1 MVLDA
6 HQSAAHQ
13 YAFGGDGELELKD
26 IGRKRESNDKSATRL
41 HALIVEDSP
50 LDAEFNVRAL
60 ERAGFDVSCDVAS
73 MPEEVGARLRESRY
87 DVILSDYRL
96 QGWSGLETLKLVH
109 ENNLATPVVIV
120 TGTLGDEMA
129 VECLKHGAAD
139 YIRKDHLD
147 RLPEAVRAALSRAAH
162 ASSAAELAA
171 QLTVHTANMELVFDT
186 VPDPFLLMD
195 ENCVIQRANFAA
207 SKMLGQ
213 HIFEIIG
220 KPCYEIIH
228 GTTAPPEDCPHR
240 RMQLSGRPERGEI
253 SVRAEQKTFDL
264 AVSPC
269 ANTSASLRGCVGI
282 FRDTTSDRTAEKELR
297 AANRKLSGWANQLEQ
312 RLKEM
317 TLLGEMDD
325 LLQLRVSATQTYGV
339 LAHFGA
345 ELFGED
351 SGALRLLRPESRLL
365 ETVVIWG
372 ADPPPVRSFAS
383 DSCNATRAA
392 CPSDTLEGG
401 SPCAHVT
408 GPSRM
413 KSLCMPV
420 LGHNEVLG
428 LLELKLAEPVS
439 ESSESSRSAAAIR
452 HRAAVVA
459 EHFGRALVSLRQRE
473 DLLIETVRDPLTGLF
488 NRRYLE
494 ESLERE
500 MNRATRSRR
509 PLSIIML
516 DVDHFKNFNDT
527 YGHAA
532 GDAMLS
538 ALGKMLQ
545 ARTRQGDVACRYGG
559 EEFLLILPE
568 APLDVA
574 WQRAEQLRTEAQQ
587 LRIKLDTVELQPVTL
602 SLGVA
607 AFPKH
612 GATPREL
619 LASADSH
626 LYLAKNAGRDR
637 VIAGEQI
644 QEPLPSE

>member
-1 MVLDA
+1 M
-6 HQSAAHQ
+6 
-13 YAFGGDGELELKD
+13 KD
-26 IGRKRESNDKSATRL
+26 NERRRESADTSPKRL
-41 HALIVEDSP
+41 HALLVEDSP
-50 LDAEFNVRAL
+50 LDAEFNVRVL
-60 ERAGFDVSCDVAS
+60 ERAGFQVSCDVVS
-73 MPEEVGARLRESRY
+73 MPEDLAARLRGSRY
-87 DVILSDYRL
+87 DVVLSDYRL
-96 QGWSGLETLKLVH
+96 QGWSGLETLKLVREH
-109 ENNLATPVVIV
+109 QSSTPVLIV

-139 YIRKDHLD
+139 YVRKDHLD
-147 RLPEAVRAALSRAAH
+147 RLPDAVQDALSRAAQT
-162 ASSAAELAA
+162 SSAAELAS
-171 QLTVHTANMELVFDT
+171 QLAVHSTNMELVFEK

-195 ENCVIQRANFAA
+195 EHCVIQRANFAA
-207 SKMLGQ
+207 SQMLGQ

-228 GTTAPPEDCPHR
+228 GTAEPPEDCPHR
-240 RMQLSGRPERGEI
+240 RMQLSGQPERGEF
-253 SVRAEQKTFDL
+253 SVRTKQKTFDL

-269 ANTSASLRGCVGI
+269 VNPSESFRGCVGI
-282 FRDTTSDRTAEKELR
+282 FRDTTSRRSAENELR
-297 AANRKLSGWANQLEQ
+297 NANLKLSTWANQLEQ
-312 RLKEM
+312 RLKE
-317 TLLGEMDD
+317 TALLGEMDD
-325 LLQLRVSATQTYGV
+325 LLQLRVSAAQTYGV

-345 ELFGED
+345 KLFGED
-351 SGALRLLRPESRLL
+351 SGALRLLRQDTRLL

-372 ADPPPVRSFAS
+372 VDPPPVRSFPS
-383 DSCNATRAA
+383 DDCNATRAV
-392 CPSDTLEGG
+392 CPVDTFEGG
-401 SPCAHVT
+401 TPCPHISA
-408 GPSRM
+408 PSRM

-420 LGHNEVLG
+420 LGQNEVLG

-439 ESSESSRSAAAIR
+439 QSGEANSDSSRSAAAIR
-452 HRAAVVA
+452 HRAAIVA

-473 DLLIETVRDPLTGLF
+473 NLLIETVRDPLTGLF

-516 DVDHFKNFNDT
+516 DVDHFKIFNDT

-532 GDAMLS
+532 GDATLS
-538 ALGKMLQ
+538 ALSKMLQ
-545 ARTRQGDVACRYGG
+545 ARTRQGDIPCRYGG

-568 APLDVA
+568 APLEVA
-574 WQRAEQLRTEAQQ
+574 RQRAEQLRSEAQQ
-587 LRIKLDTVELQPVTL
+587 LRVNLDGVELPPLTL

-626 LYLAKNAGRDR
+626 LYLAKNAGRDC

-644 QEPLPSE
+644 QSPFSSE